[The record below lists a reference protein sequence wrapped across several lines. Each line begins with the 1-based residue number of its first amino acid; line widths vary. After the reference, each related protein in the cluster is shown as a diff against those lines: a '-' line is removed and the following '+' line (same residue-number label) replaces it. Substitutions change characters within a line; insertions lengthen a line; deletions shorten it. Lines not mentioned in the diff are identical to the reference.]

1 MDLSQFLAQIFAAAG
16 VLPAQVP
23 AEMDLS
29 LGNLLRSLVILV
41 VVYFLAR
48 FVRGLLK
55 RGFRQT
61 KFDTRVEQ
69 LITHIVYYGII
80 ALGIVWILG
89 GFGLSVVILGV
100 ALGFAFKDLLQNF
113 AAGLLIMG
121 TRPFASGD
129 WIAVG
134 TSEGRVAQIS
144 WRGTW
149 LDTFDGRRV
158 IIPNSSII
166 TNVVTNNS
174 YHSQLRSTL
183 HLALDVHGDFA
194 RVERLILDALSPIQ
208 GISQNPPPTVLLESL
223 DAARMN
229 LAVHIWVHDP
239 ASQQKRI
246 VSQCLRAIKDALPTQ
261 LFDPPN
267 APTVDANPPSPK

>member
-239 ASQQKRI
+239 VSQQKRI